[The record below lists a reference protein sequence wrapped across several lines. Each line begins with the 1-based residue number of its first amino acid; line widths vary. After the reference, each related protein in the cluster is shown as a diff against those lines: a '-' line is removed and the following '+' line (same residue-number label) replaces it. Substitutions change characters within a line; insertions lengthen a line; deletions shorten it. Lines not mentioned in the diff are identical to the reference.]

1 MALWGRGMKHQ
12 GKTTPF
18 RGEQYDM
25 VEARHAPQRLHIR
38 AATDELELRRIAG
51 VLGPTMIAMI
61 ASEFPLIQPRLYDAQ
76 IPPVV
81 YLSGVLMFVAGLVIV
96 RAHNRWRLDWT
107 ILVTLSGWF
116 ALALGV
122 VRMFA
127 ASSYQ
132 HRAATIGS
140 RGFMAVESVLL
151 VCGFVMT
158 YKAYVRRD
166 RAAGTQTRRTE

>member
-1 MALWGRGMKHQ
+1 
-12 GKTTPF
+12 
-18 RGEQYDM
+18 M

-38 AATDELELRRIAG
+38 AATDELESRRIAG

-61 ASEFPLIQPRLYDAQ
+61 VSEFPLVQPHLYDAQ

-116 ALALGV
+116 ALALGGL
-122 VRMFA
+122 RMFA
-127 ASSYQ
+127 ASAYQ
-132 HRAATIGS
+132 QRAGTLGTTT
-140 RGFMAVESVLL
+140 FMAVESVLL
-151 VCGFVMT
+151 VCGFVMA
-158 YKAYVRRD
+158 YKAYVRRG
-166 RAAGTQTRRTE
+166 R